1 MINYIIFVAVI
12 GSIPIILRFPF
23 AGIIFWYWISI
34 MNPHRL
40 AWGFA
45 YDLPVAMIVGA
56 TTLGAFLISR
66 ERKALPSD
74 GTTVLLILLTIWVT
88 FTTLIAA
95 NPEPAWEKWDR
106 TIKILLMTFVT
117 LALVTNWVRLHAV
130 IWVMVLSLGFYMLK
144 GGLFTLIGGA
154 DNRVWGP
161 PQSFIAD
168 NNQFAMALLMAA
180 PFVRYLQVV
189 SASRAVRIGCAAA
202 LATCVLAVIGTYS
215 RGAFLAMLA
224 CGFVLAMRTHYKM
237 QLLAL
242 MAAVTVVAFAITP
255 EEWIARIESIGN
267 YEEDVSALGRFDAWT
282 FAWRYVLDHPLTGG
296 GFLVNIDPELFYRYV
311 PDAITVRA
319 MHSIYF
325 EVLGEHGFVGLIL
338 FLALM
343 ASAWR
348 GFGRVRR
355 LAGDDALHARELA
368 GLGQVSLV
376 AYAVAGLFYN
386 LAFFDLFYLLVAVQI
401 CLCRIADAELVQNE
415 VRPTGPAKRFSKSHR
430 PVRTNLDVN

>member
-1 MINYIIFVAVI
+1 MINYIILVAVV
-12 GSIPIILRFPF
+12 GSIPLILRFPF
-23 AGIIFWYWISI
+23 AGILFWYWISI

-45 YDLPVAMIVGA
+45 YDLPVAMVIGA
-56 TTLGAFLISR
+56 ATLGAFLISR
-66 ERKALPSD
+66 ERKALPTD
-74 GTTVLLILLTIWVT
+74 GTTVLLVLLTIWVT
-88 FTTLIAA
+88 LTTLVAA
-95 NPEPAWEKWDR
+95 NPDDAWEKWDR

-117 LALVTNWVRLHAV
+117 LALATNWVRLHAV
-130 IWVMVLSLGFYMLK
+130 IWVMALSLGFYMIK

-161 PQSFIAD
+161 PGTFIAD
-168 NNQFAMALLMAA
+168 NNQLAMALLMAA

-189 SASRAVRIGCAAA
+189 SASRAVRIGCAVA

-224 CGFVLAMRTHYKM
+224 CGFLLAMRTHYKL
-237 QLLAL
+237 QILAL
-242 MAAVTVVAFAITP
+242 MAVVGVVAFAITP
-255 EEWIARIESIGN
+255 EQWIARIESIGN
-267 YEEDVSALGRFDAWT
+267 YEEDVSAQGRFDVWT
-282 FAWRYVLDHPLTGG
+282 FAWRYALDHPIMGG
-296 GFLVNIDPELFYRYV
+296 GFLVNIDPNIFYSYV

-325 EVLGEHGFVGLIL
+325 EVLGEHGFVGLVL

-348 GFGRVRR
+348 GFGRIRR
-355 LAGDDALHARELA
+355 IPGDEALHARELA
-368 GLGQVSLV
+368 GLGQVSLA

-386 LAFFDLFYLLVAVQI
+386 LAFFDLFYLVVALQI
-401 CLCRIADAELVQNE
+401 CLWRIAVQELGINVADARDSNRRLS
-415 VRPTGPAKRFSKSHR
+415 RPQYPISAK
-430 PVRTNLDVN
+430 